1 MQVISRSVYEVSN
14 DNGVMLVLLS
24 GSDEF
29 FTDAKPDGYLFSIN
43 YDMDERGHR
52 TVSICD
58 MQAES
63 MAFKGKYYIIM
74 DGDNQPYVTNDIKM
88 RYDHNIVTGYFR
100 ERISPYYIETI
111 VLDMDN
117 LSVCI
122 EDDTHDLLETIKD
135 IQGDREHERQEMTW
149 GL

>member
-14 DNGVMLVLLS
+14 KNGSMMVLLS

-58 MQAES
+58 VQAES
-63 MAFKGKYYIIM
+63 MPFKGEYYIIM
-74 DGDNQPYVTNDIKM
+74 DGDNQPYVTNDDFM
-88 RYDHNIVTGYFR
+88 RYDHNIVTGCSG
-100 ERISPYYIETI
+100 ERISPHYIETI
-111 VLDMDN
+111 VLNMDN
-117 LSVCI
+117 LSVRI
-122 EDDTHDLLETIKD
+122 EDDTEGLLQTINE
-135 IQGDREHERQEMTW
+135 IITDREHERQEMIG